1 MPRPVPRRRLA
12 RLLAAP
18 GICLAALIAFSPAT
32 RAESADAGERCA
44 RVMPLIEEAAAKHG
58 LDAPLMAAIIA
69 IETRFSNVRNKRS
82 GARGLMQVMPSTGR
96 RLGCGDLDDPRENL
110 DCGATL
116 IRRLLK
122 RYDGSLFLA
131 LSGYHAGL
139 RPPNE
144 ARRTGVVPSNTHYA
158 EKVFE
163 TRTRLLR
170 EGCP

>member
-1 MPRPVPRRRLA
+1 MPFRLTGRLA
-12 RLLAAP
+12 LSLLAT
-18 GICLAALIAFSPAT
+18 LSLLQVDRDAARSDT
-32 RAESADAGERCA
+32 GDRCA

-116 IRRLLK
+116 IRRLLD
-122 RYDGSLFLA
+122 RYDGSLLLA

-139 RPPNE
+139 RAPNE
-144 ARRTGVVPSNTHYA
+144 ARRTRVVPSNTHYA
-158 EKVFE
+158 EKVLA

-170 EGCP
+170 EGCR